1 MTIKSLIIAG
11 SSDFDCLKEVF
22 GRGGII
28 AYPTETFYGLC
39 VDPFNPTAI
48 RALFSLKGRPESNPV
63 ALIVKDVPML
73 ETIVSEIP
81 PVARSLMERFW
92 PGPLTII
99 FKAAP
104 GLPVELTAGTGT
116 IGARVSSNVICQ
128 RLIASVSSP
137 ITATSAN
144 PSGVQ
149 GATTAQE
156 VLAYFNG
163 SIDVVIDNGRTP
175 GGHGSTIVDI
185 IAGRI
190 KIIRDGAIPASSL
203 TSS

>member
-1 MTIKSLIIAG
+1 MKPLIITG
-11 SSDFDCLKEVF
+11 ESDFDCIKEVF
-22 GRGGII
+22 ERGGII
-28 AYPTETFYGLC
+28 AFPTETFYGLC

-63 ALIVKDVPML
+63 ALIVKDIPML

-81 PVARSLMERFW
+81 PVARPLMERFW

-99 FKAAP
+99 FKAGP
-104 GLPVELTAGTGT
+104 GLPMELTAGTGT

-128 RLIASVSSP
+128 RLVASVSSP

-144 PSGVQ
+144 PSGALS
-149 GATTAQE
+149 ATTAQE

-163 SIDVVIDNGRTP
+163 SIDVVIDHGKGTGNK
-175 GGHGSTIVDI
+175 GSTIVDVTN
-185 IAGRI
+185 GRV
-190 KIIRDGAIPASSL
+190 KIVREGAIPAASL
-203 TSS
+203 SIK